1 MLLNCAHNFL
11 KKQRWRLN
19 NQITRKYSEQILSL
33 YLVFAKKMPPKKKKG
48 KGKKKKKKD
57 GTLETVILQIFFL
70 VNFDKSVGIV
80 CISFFNFF
88 LLEKTELTIEDKYK
102 RTMQEIECL
111 KDELGEFF
119 VFHAVKMALR
129 PQKKEKIT

>member
-1 MLLNCAHNFL
+1 M
-11 KKQRWRLN
+11 
-19 NQITRKYSEQILSL
+19 
-33 YLVFAKKMPPKKKKG
+33 
-48 KGKKKKKKD
+48 
-57 GTLETVILQIFFL
+57 
-70 VNFDKSVGIV
+70 NFDKSVGIV

-119 VFHAVKMALR
+119 CLSRDENGIIAAAKKKSPKTCQSHSSAARSEIARRSKDTADRM
-129 PQKKEKIT
+129 KEKMREAKEEVESEQLNKLDISSRNP

>member
-1 MLLNCAHNFL
+1 M
-11 KKQRWRLN
+11 
-19 NQITRKYSEQILSL
+19 
-33 YLVFAKKMPPKKKKG
+33 
-48 KGKKKKKKD
+48 
-57 GTLETVILQIFFL
+57 
-70 VNFDKSVGIV
+70 NFDKSVGIV

-119 VFHAVKMALR
+119 CLSRCENGIAAAKK
-129 PQKKEKIT
+129 KKEKIT

>member
-1 MLLNCAHNFL
+1 M
-11 KKQRWRLN
+11 
-19 NQITRKYSEQILSL
+19 
-33 YLVFAKKMPPKKKKG
+33 
-48 KGKKKKKKD
+48 
-57 GTLETVILQIFFL
+57 
-70 VNFDKSVGIV
+70 NFDKSVGIV